1 MSEKKRDRDHEKER
15 RHGDSEGWT
24 KRKGRETYIKKSK
37 KF

>member
-15 RHGDSEGWT
+15 RHGDSEGRT